1 MLKVLTIQNFALIE
15 ALELQFSPGL
25 NIITGETG
33 AGKSIIVDALM
44 MVLGERA
51 SSDMIRHQ
59 AEKAV
64 IEGVFS
70 TEGNS
75 GVGQWLQ
82 QNNYESFGKEIIF
95 RRELKLK
102 GTSRCFVNDTP
113 ASVSIVKELGDLLV
127 DFHGQHDHQSLLRP
141 ETHLQQIDIAGG
153 TENIRR
159 EYEKAYEHLTSLRHE
174 LDSLLRRE
182 TTLRQQQDYQQ
193 FQLDEIEAVSP
204 AIDEEDALT
213 AELAIIEN
221 SEYLHQTTKEIYSI
235 LYDDENSLRD
245 RYVKVRNLLG
255 ELQGID
261 KSFGEFYEECQSAI
275 VITQEIAKFA
285 QNYNSRIEFQ
295 PERLDV
301 IRERL
306 GLLQRLRKKYGTME
320 AVFLEWEKLKAEL
333 SLVENFEREIARYR
347 EEIAKAEIALGGHA
361 LRLSVK
367 RKEIAVK
374 VEKSIVSTLKTL
386 GILNAV
392 FKVVMK
398 QNEASGNDVK
408 ACIDNK
414 YFTAYPDG
422 IDRAEF
428 YISTNIGEEPKPLAK
443 VASGG
448 EISRVMLALKSILA
462 KQDRL
467 PMLVFDEI
475 DTGIS
480 GRISQKVGIAM
491 KNLASFHQII
501 AITHQPQ
508 IAALADAH
516 LSVVKIESDG
526 RSKVTASF
534 LPIEKRIREIAKL
547 LSGEKITEASLE
559 SARELMHVK
568 D

>member
-82 QNNYESFGKEIIF
+82 QNNYESFGKEIIV
-95 RRELKLK
+95 RRELMLK
-102 GTSRCFVNDTP
+102 GTSRCFVNDSP

-333 SLVENFEREIARYR
+333 SLVENFEREISRYR

>member
-82 QNNYESFGKEIIF
+82 QNNYESFGKEIIV
-95 RRELKLK
+95 RRELMLK
-102 GTSRCFVNDTP
+102 GTSRCFVNDSP

>member
-15 ALELQFSPGL
+15 ALELQFAPGL

-75 GVGQWLQ
+75 AVGEWLQ
-82 QNNYESFGKEIIF
+82 SNNYESFGKEIIV
-95 RRELKLK
+95 RRELTLR
-102 GTSRCFVNDTP
+102 GTSRCFVNDSP
-113 ASVSIVKELGDLLV
+113 ASVSIVRELGDLLV
-127 DFHGQHDHQSLLRP
+127 DFHGQHDHQSLLKP
-141 ETHLQQIDIAGG
+141 ESHLQQIDIAGG
-153 TENIRR
+153 TETIRR
-159 EYEKAYEHLTSLRHE
+159 EYEKAYEHLTSLIGSLE
-174 LDSLLRRE
+174 SLLRRE

-204 AIDEEDALT
+204 LLDEEETLT

-245 RYVKVRNLLG
+245 RYVRVRNLLG
-255 ELQGID
+255 ELQQID
-261 KSFGEFYEECQSAI
+261 KSFTEFYDECQSAI

-295 PERLDV
+295 PERLDI

-306 GLLQRLRKKYGTME
+306 GLLQRLRKKYGTLE
-320 AVFLEWEKLKAEL
+320 AVFEEWDKLKSEL
-333 SLVENFEREIARYR
+333 ALVENFEREIARLR
-347 EEIAKAEIALGGHA
+347 QEILQAEKVLGGHA
-361 LRLSVK
+361 MRLSGK
-367 RKEIAVK
+367 RKEIAQK
-374 VEKSIVSTLKTL
+374 VEKSIISILKTL
-386 GILNAV
+386 GILHAE
-392 FKVVMK
+392 FKVVIR
-398 QNEASGNDVK
+398 QSEAAANDVR
-408 ACIDNK
+408 ALVDGK
-414 YFTAYPDG
+414 YYTAYADG
-422 IDRAEF
+422 VDRAEF
-428 YISTNIGEEPKPLAK
+428 FISTNIGEEPKPLAK

-491 KNLASFHQII
+491 KKLAAFHQII

-516 LSVVKIESDG
+516 LSVIKIESEG
-526 RSKVTASF
+526 RSKVTAAF
-534 LPIEKRIREIAKL
+534 LPQEKRIREIAKL

-559 SARELMHVK
+559 SARELMQVK

>member
-15 ALELQFSPGL
+15 TLELQFSPGL

-82 QNNYESFGKEIIF
+82 QNNYESFGKEIIV
-95 RRELKLK
+95 RRELMLK
-102 GTSRCFVNDTP
+102 GTSRCFVNDSP

-141 ETHLQQIDIAGG
+141 ESHLQQIDIAGG

-159 EYEKAYEHLTSLRHE
+159 EYEKAYEHLVTLRHE

-204 AIDEEDALT
+204 VIDEEETLT

-221 SEYLHQTTKEIYSI
+221 SEYLHQTTKEIYSM

-255 ELQGID
+255 ELQQID

-306 GLLQRLRKKYGTME
+306 GLLQRLRKKYGTLE
-320 AVFLEWEKLKAEL
+320 AVFQEWNKLKAEL
-333 SLVENFEREIARYR
+333 SLVENFEREITRYR
-347 EEIAKAEIALGGHA
+347 EEIAQAEKLLGSHA
-361 LRLSVK
+361 LRLSAK
-367 RKEIAVK
+367 RKEIAHK
-374 VEKSIVSTLKTL
+374 VEKSIVATLKTL

-398 QNEASGNDVK
+398 QSESLGNEVRAWM
-408 ACIDNK
+408 DNK
-414 YFTAYPDG
+414 YYCAYPDG
-422 IDRAEF
+422 IDKAEF

>member
-82 QNNYESFGKEIIF
+82 QNNYESFGKEIIV
-95 RRELKLK
+95 RRELMLK
-102 GTSRCFVNDTP
+102 GTSRCFVNDSP

-193 FQLDEIEAVSP
+193 FQLDEIESVSP

>member
-82 QNNYESFGKEIIF
+82 QNNYESFGKEIIV
-95 RRELKLK
+95 RRELMLK
-102 GTSRCFVNDTP
+102 GTSRCFVNDSP

-295 PERLDV
+295 PERLDI

-333 SLVENFEREIARYR
+333 SLVENFAREIARYR

>member
-15 ALELQFSPGL
+15 TLELQFSPGL

-82 QNNYESFGKEIIF
+82 QNNYESFGKEIIV
-95 RRELKLK
+95 RRELMLK
-102 GTSRCFVNDTP
+102 GTSRCFVNDSP

-141 ETHLQQIDIAGG
+141 ESHLQQIDIAGG

-159 EYEKAYEHLTSLRHE
+159 EYEKAYEHLVTLRHE

-204 AIDEEDALT
+204 VIDEEETLT

-221 SEYLHQTTKEIYSI
+221 SEYLHQTTKEIYSM

-255 ELQGID
+255 ELQQID

-306 GLLQRLRKKYGTME
+306 GLLQRLRKKYGTLE
-320 AVFLEWEKLKAEL
+320 AVFQEWNKLKAEL
-333 SLVENFEREIARYR
+333 SLVENFEREITRYR
-347 EEIAKAEIALGGHA
+347 EEIAQAEKLLGSHA
-361 LRLSVK
+361 LRLSAK
-367 RKEIAVK
+367 RKEIAHK
-374 VEKSIVSTLKTL
+374 VEKSIVTTLKTL

-398 QNEASGNDVK
+398 QSESLGNEVRAWM
-408 ACIDNK
+408 DNK
-414 YFTAYPDG
+414 YYCAYPDG
-422 IDRAEF
+422 IDKAEF

>member
-1 MLKVLTIQNFALIE
+1 MLKVLSIQNFALIE
-15 ALELQFSPGL
+15 TLELQFSPGL

-51 SSDMIRHQ
+51 SSDMIRQ
-59 AEKAV
+59 NAEKAM

-75 GVGQWLQ
+75 GVGQWLLK
-82 QNNYESFGKEIIF
+82 NNYESFGKEIIV
-95 RRELKLK
+95 RRELTLK
-102 GTSRCFVNDTP
+102 ETSRCFVNDSP
-113 ASVSIVKELGDLLV
+113 ASVGIVKELGDLLV

-159 EYEKAYEHLTSLRHE
+159 EYEKAYEHLVTLKHE

-182 TTLRQQQDYQQ
+182 MTLRQQQDYQQ
-193 FQLDEIEAVSP
+193 FQLEEIEAVSP
-204 AIDEEDALT
+204 LIDEEETLT

-255 ELQGID
+255 ELQQID

-295 PERLDV
+295 PERLDI

-306 GLLQRLRKKYGTME
+306 GLLQRLRKKYGTLE
-320 AVFLEWEKLKAEL
+320 AVFIEWEKLKAEL
-333 SLVENFEREIARYR
+333 SLVENFEREISRYR
-347 EEIAKAEIALGGHA
+347 EEIAQAEKVLGSHA
-361 LRLSVK
+361 LRLSTK
-367 RKEIAVK
+367 RKEIAHK
-374 VEKSIVSTLKTL
+374 VEKSIVTTLKTL

-392 FKVVMK
+392 FKVVIK
-398 QNEASGNDVK
+398 QTESSGNDVK

-414 YFTAYPDG
+414 YYAAYPDG
-422 IDRAEF
+422 IDKAEF

-559 SARELMHVK
+559 SARELMNVK

>member
-51 SSDMIRHQ
+51 SSNMIRHQ

-82 QNNYESFGKEIIF
+82 QNNYESFGKEIIV
-95 RRELKLK
+95 RRELMLK
-102 GTSRCFVNDTP
+102 GTSRCFVNDSP

-193 FQLDEIEAVSP
+193 FQLDEIESVSP